1 MSDRFIRRWRVP
13 LALLVALVT
22 ACLALPAVAAADPE
36 VAVRV
41 EGEAGTLLAETV
53 VEIGTG
59 SGNATTWNNVGSLPD
74 TCDDDTAYQAIEK
87 AVEGDWDR
95 DLAPQ
100 EILSETHTWS
110 PNEEIW
116 IYYDNNNYSDW
127 GICDQHLED
136 GDTVLM
142 QAGVSGDSP
151 DYIPE
156 SVPLELEVL
165 DPPSGIVEIDGDLTV
180 HVTAWQPS
188 DIFGT
193 QDPMDPS
200 HWIIDPSDP
209 VDAVGY
215 TVTAGGASD
224 VTDGVGEAVLTM
236 EEAGPIDVQASKP
249 LDAENWS
256 RSVPVEVCVDDG
268 ISCP

>member
-1 MSDRFIRRWRVP
+1 MSVRFIRRRVP
-13 LALLVALVT
+13 LAVPVALAA
-22 ACLALPAVAAADPE
+22 ACLAVPASAAADPE
-36 VAVRV
+36 VTVRV
-41 EGEAGTLLAETV
+41 EGENSTLLAETV
-53 VEIGTG
+53 VEIGDGT
-59 SGNATTWNNVGSLPD
+59 SNATTWNNVGSLPE
-74 TCDDDTAYQAIEK
+74 TCADDTAYQAIEK

-95 DLAPQ
+95 ELAPV
-100 EILSETHTWS
+100 EILSETHTWV

-127 GICDQHLED
+127 GICDQHLAD

-151 DYIPE
+151 DFISE

-165 DPPSGIVEIDGDLTV
+165 DPSSGIVEIDGDLTV

-224 VTDGVGEAVLTM
+224 VTDGDGEAVLTM
-236 EEAGPIDVQASKP
+236 EEAGPISVRASKP

-268 ISCP
+268 VSCP

>member
-1 MSDRFIRRWRVP
+1 MSDRFIRRRVQ
-13 LALLVALVT
+13 LALPVVLAA
-22 ACLALPAVAAADPE
+22 ACLALPGSAAADPE
-36 VAVRV
+36 VTVRV
-41 EGEAGTLLAETV
+41 EGENSTLLAETQ
-53 VEIGTG
+53 VEIGDGT
-59 SGNATTWNNVGSLPD
+59 SNATTWNNVGSLPE
-74 TCDDDTAYQAIEK
+74 TCADDTAYQAIEK

-95 DLAPQ
+95 ELAPV
-100 EILSETHTWS
+100 EILDETHTWV
-110 PNEEIW
+110 PNEEYFIF
-116 IYYDNNNYSDW
+116 YYNDNYADR
-127 GICDQHLED
+127 GICGQHLED

-142 QAGVSGDSP
+142 QAGVSGP
-151 DYIPE
+151 YPTYIPE

-215 TVTAGGASD
+215 TVTAGAETA
-224 VTDGVGEAVLTM
+224 VTDGDGEAVLTM
-236 EEAGPIDVQASKP
+236 EEAGPISVQASKP
-249 LDAENWS
+249 LDPENWS
-256 RSVPVEVCVDDG
+256 RTVPVEVCVDDG